1 MNKRGISGIIL
12 TILMIVL
19 ALFAVGIVWTI
30 IQNII
35 SEESESIEL
44 GLSRLDVEIQGV
56 KIEDD
61 NITVDVKR
69 KVGQGN
75 LTGLKFI
82 FSDGE
87 NTEDKE
93 REVSLKELEEKS
105 FSFALDELNIS
116 EIEKVSIAPVF
127 LSSSGEEVLG
137 GTIQSTNIKKGIGG
151 GGSSGDGGDSGDGE
165 NDTCIPDSNPC
176 GTSVCGNAI
185 DTCGNT
191 ISCGTCASGS
201 ICSEGA
207 CVEVCVADPNPCGAA
222 VCGNA
227 IDTCGNTISCGTCA
241 SGSICSEG
249 ACVEVCVADPNPCGA
264 AVCGNTLDTCGN
276 TISCGA
282 CDSGSICSEG
292 GSCFLNIIINSGIV
306 DLTWPPVMGLYFDAD
321 NLSTTTSYVG
331 KFVEFPGSAE
341 TRCLPITEHIFPS
354 EPLIYNNS
362 FLRLGTPN
370 NERSFIS
377 NGDNYGIWE
386 SPSCSVS

>member
-222 VCGNA
+222 VCGN
-227 IDTCGNTISCGTCA
+227 
-241 SGSICSEG
+241 
-249 ACVEVCVADPNPCGA
+249 
-264 AVCGNTLDTCGN
+264 TLDTCGN